1 MKNIYLFCGKEE
13 LMIKTKIDKL
23 ISSLEVN
30 QFNVTSYDMQ
40 LNNVSMAIQDAMT
53 PPFLSDNKIVIIN
66 NPIFLTKQ
74 KCEIDHR
81 IDFFIQYLNNPLDTT
96 VLIINA
102 AGLELATNDVVS
114 LLKQKAE
121 VSETRELSDV
131 EMRGWLKRKFG
142 VVNKEIS
149 EEAVTD
155 FFTRIDWNLL
165 TANNEFEKVLNYVG
179 DKEIVTLEDVKAVVV
194 KELETDVF
202 SILKAMEEG
211 NKKKLI
217 LIYKDLITSGND
229 PVKLL
234 SLIAKSL
241 RETYNVILMLEKNY
255 KQVDIAKTLGV
266 STGRA
271 YYIIKSARTFSK
283 ENLEK
288 LITEIHDLDYRIKS
302 GKVEKNTGFE
312 LFLFGFQK

>member
-23 ISSLEVN
+23 ISTLEVN

-74 KCEIDHR
+74 KGEIEHR
-81 IDFFIQYLNNPLDTT
+81 IDFFKEYLNNPLDTT
-96 VLIINA
+96 FLIINA
-102 AGLELATNDVVS
+102 SGLELASNDVVT

-131 EMRGWLKRKFG
+131 EMRGWLKRKFS

-149 EEAVTD
+149 EEAVTE

-179 DKEIVTLEDVKAVVV
+179 DKDNVSLEDVKAVVV

-217 LIYKDLITSGND
+217 LIYKDLIKSGND

-234 SLIAKSL
+234 ALIAKSL
-241 RETYNVILMLEKNY
+241 RETYNVILMVEQNY

-283 ENLEK
+283 EHLEK
-288 LITEIHDLDYRIKS
+288 LIMEIHDLDYRIKS
-302 GKVEKNTGFE
+302 GKVDKNTGFE